1 MTQITLY
8 LSDQHGNKRNKL
20 YPFRFPINSVEDM
33 EKAVQFDHVCAQ
45 YQDNLRSSDRFI
57 SADCMPLDLDNDH
70 SDDPA
75 AWKTI
80 EDIQAAFP
88 GVSFFAVESRNHMRP
103 KDGKSPRAKYHVY
116 FSINPVTDAAAY
128 ADLKRRAI
136 AAFPW
141 FDKNAADAARFL
153 YGVENPKVRFIEG
166 SGRRIDEFLLLYG
179 PAPAASREGGSRP
192 LHQQKDEVYQ
202 PFTLPEIIPCGERN
216 GTLFKYA
223 AQLRARGLTENE
235 TRLLLDAANEL
246 CVIPLEPV
254 ELNAILQSA
263 MRYDVSPAALERAA
277 TMLTFM
283 DVAAA
288 TKAAASVAG
297 VDQSGVVCLEDMV
310 EKDPQWLIPG
320 YIPRQE
326 ITVMAGDGG
335 TGKTFCWTAIAAAVS
350 SGNKCFLLNNMAPGD
365 PAPPQR
371 VMYFSSEDSNEA
383 VLRPRLR
390 ASGALL
396 ENIITID
403 SKHDSFANIKIN
415 SSFLE
420 SLLDRYRP
428 ALCVFDPLQSFLPR
442 GTSMI
447 ARNDMREAMGKLHI
461 YGEKYGTT
469 FLIIMHTNKKSDVW
483 GRKRL
488 ADSADVW
495 DIARSVLVVGK
506 VGEDG
511 PNTRYCSQE
520 KSSYGREQQTVLFR
534 IAGNAVEFTSYTD
547 KKDRDFILAAA
558 RNGRPAPAR
567 DAAEEFIIEYLEE
580 HGECPIKVLDDAAKN
595 SLIAGKTLRSA
606 KERLKEQGKIT
617 MRQAGNGSGKGVAWY
632 ISLQDNAP

>member
-1 MTQITLY
+1 MNFTMY
-8 LSDQHGNKRNKL
+8 LSDQRGNERNKL
-20 YPFRFPINSVEDM
+20 YPHRFTVNSVGDLV
-33 EKAVQFDHVCAQ
+33 AAAQFDHVCAQ
-45 YQDNLRSSDRFI
+45 YRDNLRGNDRFLC
-57 SADCMPLDLDNDH
+57 ADVLPLDLDNSH
-70 SDDPA
+70 SDDPT
-75 AWKTI
+75 AWKTL
-80 EDIQAAFP
+80 DDLQAAFP
-88 GVSFFAVESRNHMRP
+88 GVAFYSVESRNHMKPKAGKAPRP
-103 KDGKSPRAKYHVY
+103 KYHVY
-116 FSINPVTDAAAY
+116 FPIHPITDAAAC
-128 ADLKRRAI
+128 ADLKRRVI
-136 AAFPW
+136 TVFPW
-141 FDKNAADAARFL
+141 FDRAAADAGRFL
-153 YGVENPKVRFIEG
+153 FGVENPQVHLIEG
-166 SGRRIDEFLLLYG
+166 AGRRIDEYLVLFG
-179 PAPAASREGGSRP
+179 PAPATRSESGSAE
-192 LHQQKDEVYQ
+192 LHTRKDDNQ
-202 PFTLPEIIPCGERN
+202 PFALPEVIACGERN
-216 GTLFKYA
+216 TVLFKYA
-223 AQLRARGLTENE
+223 CQLRARGLNVAE
-235 TRLLLDAANEL
+235 TRILLEMANER
-246 CVIPLEPV
+246 CETPV
-254 ELNAILQSA
+254 ELAEIEAILKSA
-263 MRYDVSPAALERAA
+263 MRYDVSPAALERAT

-288 TKAAASVAG
+288 AKAAASVAG
-297 VDQSGVVCLEDMV
+297 VDQTGIVCLEDMV
-310 EKDPQWLIPG
+310 EKAPQWLIPG

-365 PAPPQR
+365 PVPPQK

-403 SKHDSFANIKIN
+403 SKHDMFSSVKIN

-469 FLIIMHTNKKSDVW
+469 FLIIMHTNKKSDTW

-488 ADSADVW
+488 ADSADIW

-520 KSSYGREQQTVLFR
+520 KSSYGKEQQIVLFR
-534 IAGNAVEFTSYTD
+534 IAGNAVEFASYTE

-580 HGECPIKVLDDAAKN
+580 HGECPIRVLDDAAKN

>member
-1 MTQITLY
+1 ML
-8 LSDQHGNKRNKL
+8 
-20 YPFRFPINSVEDM
+20 
-33 EKAVQFDHVCAQ
+33 
-45 YQDNLRSSDRFI
+45 
-57 SADCMPLDLDNDH
+57 
-70 SDDPA
+70 
-75 AWKTI
+75 
-80 EDIQAAFP
+80 
-88 GVSFFAVESRNHMRP
+88 
-103 KDGKSPRAKYHVY
+103 
-116 FSINPVTDAAAY
+116 
-128 ADLKRRAI
+128 
-136 AAFPW
+136 
-141 FDKNAADAARFL
+141 
-153 YGVENPKVRFIEG
+153 
-166 SGRRIDEFLLLYG
+166 IDEYLLLYG
-179 PAPAASREGGSRP
+179 EIPASTEGGSGP
-192 LHQQKDEVYQ
+192 LHQQNGEVYQ
-202 PFTLPEIIPCGERN
+202 PFTLPEIISCGERN
-216 GTLFKYA
+216 GTLFRYA

-235 TRLLLDAANEL
+235 TRLLLDAANDTCE
-246 CVIPLEPV
+246 IPLEAD
-254 ELNAILQSA
+254 ELDTILQSA

-277 TMLTFM
+277 AMLAF
-283 DVAAA
+283 VEAAA
-288 TKAAASVAG
+288 ETKAAASVTG
-297 VDQSGVVCLEDMV
+297 GDQTGVVCLEDME

-365 PAPPQR
+365 PAPPQK

-403 SKHDSFANIKIN
+403 SKHDMFSSVKIN

-469 FLIIMHTNKKSDVW
+469 FLIIMHTNKKSDTW

-488 ADSADVW
+488 ADSADIW

-534 IAGNAVEFTSYTD
+534 IAGNAVEFASYTD

-580 HGECPIKVLDDAAKN
+580 HGECPVKVLDDAAKN

>member
-1 MTQITLY
+1 MTEITLY
-8 LSDQHGNKRNKL
+8 LSDQRGAAWNNL
-20 YPFRFPINSVEDM
+20 YPHRFPINSIEDV
-33 EKAVQFDHVCAQ
+33 EKAAQFDHVCAE
-45 YQDNLRSSDRFI
+45 YRNNHRSNENFIGSD
-57 SADCMPLDLDNDH
+57 CLPLDLDNDH
-70 SDDPA
+70 SDDPTE
-75 AWKTI
+75 WKSI
-80 EDIQAAFP
+80 EDVRSAFP
-88 GVSFFAVESRNHMRP
+88 GVSFYIVESRNSMKP
-103 KDGKSPRAKYHVY
+103 KNGKSPRPKFHCY
-116 FSINPVTDAAAY
+116 FPIHPVTDAAAY
-128 ADLKRRAI
+128 ADLKSRACDV
-136 AAFPW
+136 FTW
-141 FDKNAADAARFL
+141 FDKGAKDAARMI
-153 YGVENPKVRFIEG
+153 YGVQSPKVQLVEG
-166 SGRRIDEFLLLYG
+166 SGRCLDEYLILYG
-179 PAPAASREGGSRP
+179 EVPASTEGGSGP
-192 LHQQKDEVYQ
+192 LHQKGEVYQ

-216 GTLFKYA
+216 STLFKYA

-235 TRLLLDAANEL
+235 TRLLLDAANDTCE
-246 CVIPLEPV
+246 VPLEAA
-254 ELNAILQSA
+254 ELDMILQST
-263 MRYDVSPAALERAA
+263 MRYNVSPAALERAA
-277 TMLTFM
+277 TMLAFM
-283 DVAAA
+283 EAAA
-288 TKAAASVAG
+288 ETKAAASVAG
-297 VDQSGVVCLEDMV
+297 VDQTGVVCLEDME

-350 SGNKCFLLNNMAPGD
+350 SGNRCFLLNNMAPGD
-365 PAPPQR
+365 PAPPQK

-403 SKHDSFANIKIN
+403 SKHDMFSSVKIN

-447 ARNDMREAMGKLHI
+447 ARNDMREAMGKLHVF
-461 YGEKYGTT
+461 GEKYGTT
-469 FLIIMHTNKKSDVW
+469 FLVVMHTNKKSDCW

-488 ADSADVW
+488 ADSADIW

-520 KSSYGREQQTVLFR
+520 KSSYGKEQQTVLFR
-534 IAGNAVEFTSYTD
+534 IAGNAVEFASYTD

-580 HGECPIKVLDDAAKN
+580 HGECPVKVLDDAAKN

>member
-1 MTQITLY
+1 MTEITLY
-8 LSDQHGNKRNKL
+8 LSDQRGEAHIVI
-20 YPFRFPINSVEDM
+20 YPYRFPVKSVEDM
-33 EKAVQFDHVCAQ
+33 EQAMAYDHVCAE
-45 YQDNLRSSDRFI
+45 YQDNHRSKDNFICSD
-57 SADCMPLDLDNDH
+57 CLPVDLDNSH
-70 SDDPA
+70 SDDPGE
-75 AWKTI
+75 WKSL
-80 EDIQAAFP
+80 EDVQTAFP
-88 GVSFFAVESRNHMRP
+88 GVEFYAVESRNHMKPKGGKAPRP
-103 KDGKSPRAKYHVY
+103 KYHIY
-116 FSINPVTDAAAY
+116 FPIHPVVDAAAY
-128 ADLKRRAI
+128 ADLKQRVITR
-136 AAFPW
+136 FPW
-141 FDKNAADAARFL
+141 FDTNAADAARFFF
-153 YGVENPKVRFIEG
+153 GVENPKVQLIEG
-166 SGRRIDEFLLLYG
+166 SGRRIDEYLLLFG
-179 PAPAASREGGSRP
+179 PASTVSSEGRSEP
-192 LHQQKDEVYQ
+192 LHQRDDKVYQ
-202 PFTLPEIIPCGERN
+202 PFVLPDVVPCGERN
-216 GTLFKYA
+216 STLFKYA
-223 AQLRARGLTENE
+223 AQLRARGLSENE
-235 TRLLLDAANEL
+235 TRILLAAANET
-246 CVIPLEPV
+246 CEIPLEPA
-254 ELNAILQSA
+254 ELDTILQSA

-283 DVAAA
+283 EAAKE

-297 VDQSGVVCLEDMV
+297 VDQTGVVCLEDME

-326 ITVMAGDGG
+326 ITIMAGSGG
-335 TGKTFCWTAIAAAVS
+335 VGKTYAWCSIAAAIS

-365 PAPPQR
+365 PAPPQK

-403 SKHDSFANIKIN
+403 SKHDMFSSVKIN
-415 SSFLE
+415 SNFLE
-420 SLLDRYRP
+420 SLLDQYRP

-461 YGEKYGTT
+461 FGEKFGTT

-483 GRKRL
+483 GRNRL
-488 ADSADVW
+488 ADSADIW

-506 VGEDG
+506 VGDDG
-511 PNTRYCSQE
+511 PNTRYLSQE
-520 KSSYGREQQTVLFR
+520 KSSYDRERQTVLFC
-534 IAGNAVEFTSYTD
+534 IAGNAVEFASYTD
-547 KKDRDFILAAA
+547 KKDRDFVLAAA

-567 DAAEEFIIEYLEE
+567 DAAEEFVLEYLEE
-580 HGECPIKVLDDAAKN
+580 HGECPVKVLDDAAKN

-632 ISLQDNAP
+632 ISLQGNAS